1 METPKVHPEQL
12 YMKTTKKLMP
22 GQPGTKK
29 LFEQYG
35 SDLVC
40 VRYRYDSEQRLK
52 FKTIE
57 LIVEKGPW
65 RGCSQDISA
74 ERIVHLRIEYGEV
87 ELGRQVKAA
96 GGKWNGKKRVWELPY
111 KDALVLGLTGRI
123 LQDTALTWLK
133 GSVLAPVVSVTRPH
147 TIDPTHGLAIGC
159 LLAFQVLHS
168 TPLATDFPNRLASD
182 NKSFQ
187 YWKQTRGRPQPQHGQ

>member
-1 METPKVHPEQL
+1 
-12 YMKTTKKLMP
+12 MKTTKKLMP

-65 RGCSQDISA
+65 RGRSQEIPA

-111 KDALVLGLTGRI
+111 KDALALGLTGRI
-123 LQDTALTWLK
+123 LQDTE
-133 GSVLAPVVSVTRPH
+133 H
-147 TIDPTHGLAIGC
+147 T
-159 LLAFQVLHS
+159 
-168 TPLATDFPNRLASD
+168 
-182 NKSFQ
+182 
-187 YWKQTRGRPQPQHGQ
+187 